1 MCLCG
6 EYKDVQTENLN
17 QPNTNLSEGPQPGVV
32 LDRSRVRPLLVAGAA
47 AFFTLGLTI
56 VWPGSL
62 LEKLHLITG
71 GVCAQRPAHSYY
83 MDGQMLPVEA
93 RMVGIF
99 SGFALTWFFL
109 WFIGRGR
116 AGRLPRIPLLITL
129 GSMVAVMALDGL
141 NATFYDLGWP
151 ILYQPQ
157 NWLRLLTG
165 TLSGIGLAGLIQP
178 IFNYTAWKLPWRMAS
193 FRNWGELGAILSV
206 GGLLMLA
213 VFSDWGI
220 LFWPIA
226 LLTVGGGLWM
236 LTVLNLLIYLV
247 FARREGQACDSY
259 DLLTTASIVF
269 LVSLG
274 EFAATAALRFSLI
287 GPGIHL

>member
-1 MCLCG
+1 M
-6 EYKDVQTENLN
+6 QTENLN
-17 QPNTNLSEGPQPGVV
+17 QPNTNLSDGPQPGVA

-47 AFFTLGLTI
+47 AFFTLGLTV

-62 LEKLHLITG
+62 SEKLHLLTG

-99 SGFALTWFFL
+99 SGFALTWFFM

-116 AGRLPRIPLLITL
+116 AGRLPRLPLLITL
-129 GSMVAVMALDGL
+129 GAMVAVMALDGL
-141 NATFYDLGWP
+141 NATFYDLNWP
-151 ILYQPQ
+151 TLYQPQ

-178 IFNYTAWKLPWRMAS
+178 IFNYTAWKQPWRLAS
-193 FRNWGELGAILSV
+193 FRNWGELGAIMGV

-213 VFSDWGI
+213 VFSGWGVF
-220 LFWPIA
+220 FWPIA

-247 FARREGQACDSY
+247 FARREGQARDSY
-259 DLLTTASIVF
+259 DLLTTTSIVF
-269 LVSLG
+269 LVSMA

-287 GPGIHL
+287 GTGIHL